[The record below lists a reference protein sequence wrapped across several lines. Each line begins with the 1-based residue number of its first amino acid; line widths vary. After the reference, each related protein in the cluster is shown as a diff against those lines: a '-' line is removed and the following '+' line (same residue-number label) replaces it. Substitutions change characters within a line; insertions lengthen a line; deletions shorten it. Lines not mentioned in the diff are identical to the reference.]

1 VTLLVIFWS
10 IPVAFVGAISNVQSL
25 INIIPAFSFLNKLP
39 SQVFGVVSGLL
50 PVILLAVLMALLP
63 IILRLVAK
71 FAGDPTLSVV
81 ELSVQNYYFAFQVV
95 QVFLV
100 ATIGSAASASISTI
114 IKDPTSAASLLAK
127 NIPKANNFYLSY
139 FVLQGLGIA
148 GSGLAMIVGLAIF
161 FILGK
166 LLDKTARKK
175 YKRWMTLASPGFGT
189 MSVPYPVSTAVIR
202 IRLTFASVYRSIPIC
217 SLSRFA
223 MP

>member
-1 VTLLVIFWS
+1 MTLLVIFWS
-10 IPVAFVGAISNVQSL
+10 IPVAFVGAISNVKSL
-25 INIIPAFSFLNKLP
+25 INIIPAFSFLNNLP
-39 SQVFGVVSGLL
+39 PQIFGVVSGLL

-63 IILRLVAK
+63 IILRLAAK

-100 ATIGSAASASISTI
+100 ATIGSAASASVQTI
-114 IKDPTSAASLLAK
+114 IAKPTSAASLLAT

-161 FILGK
+161 FVLGK

-189 MSVPYPVSTAVIR
+189 M
-202 IRLTFASVYRSIPIC
+202 
-217 SLSRFA
+217 
-223 MP
+223 